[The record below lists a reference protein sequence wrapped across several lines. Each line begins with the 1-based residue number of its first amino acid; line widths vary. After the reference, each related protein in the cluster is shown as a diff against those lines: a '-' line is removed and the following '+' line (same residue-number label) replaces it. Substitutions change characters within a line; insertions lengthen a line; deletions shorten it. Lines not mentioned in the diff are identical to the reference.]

1 MKNILITGGT
11 GFLGSKIYNEYKP
24 DNFVRS
30 VGRSTINDIIC
41 DLRTN
46 VPQFQNNI
54 FDTVIHCAGVYVFKE
69 VGHYCLE

>member
-11 GFLGSKIYNEYKP
+11 GFLGSKIYNEFKP

-41 DLRTN
+41 DLRTK
-46 VPQFQNNI
+46 VPHFRII
-54 FDTVIHCAGVYVFKE
+54 FLTQ
-69 VGHYCLE
+69 